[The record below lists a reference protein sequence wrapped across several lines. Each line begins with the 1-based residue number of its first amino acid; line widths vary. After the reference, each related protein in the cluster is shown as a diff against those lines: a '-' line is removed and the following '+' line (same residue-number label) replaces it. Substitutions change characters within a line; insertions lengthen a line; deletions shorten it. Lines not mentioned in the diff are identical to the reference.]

1 MLRRVGSLQASV
13 PMSAALSLLADAV
26 DAFCSRDR
34 SGMTAEQVGFDMVHL
49 RHQSDRLELEFSKLA
64 SEFAA
69 TNEHMASGSIS
80 PIHWIRHNCRMG
92 SGAAADRVAV
102 GDQAAGMPLS
112 VEAVESGDIGFAHLT
127 LIARTVSAVEE
138 AGSGRRIDEGKLLGK
153 ARDLSV
159 GRFRN
164 FCFHARH
171 MADSAAFVAG
181 EISAVEARY
190 FEMKLG
196 EDGLYSLRGT
206 LDGEGGATLRS
217 ALEPLARRAG
227 QGDDRN
233 RGRRLADAL
242 IELGAQA
249 GGGVRA
255 HLQVTTSLET
265 LLQRAGAPAADLEH
279 ALPISARAIERLAC
293 DCNVTRILLDAD
305 SCVIDVGRSRRN
317 ISPPMRKAL
326 NARDKGCKWP
336 GCDRPATWTSGHH
349 IVFWTRGGPTD
360 LQNLVLLC
368 YRHHWMVHEGAWQL
382 VRSDD
387 GRMLAVP
394 PTIDGPLPRTRG
406 PGEEA
411 A

>member
-1 MLRRVGSLQASV
+1 MLPCVSSVQASV
-13 PMSAALSLLADAV
+13 PMSTAVAELATAIDV
-26 DAFCSRDR
+26 FCSRDR
-34 SGMTAEQVGFDMVHL
+34 SGTKAEQVGFELIHL
-49 RHQSDRLELEFSKLA
+49 RHQSDRLDVEFSKMA

-69 TNEHMASGSIS
+69 TDEYRASGSVS
-80 PIHWIRHNCRMG
+80 PIHWIRHNCHMG

-102 GDQAAGMPLS
+102 GDQAAGMQLS
-112 VEAVESGDIGFAHLT
+112 VDAVESGDIGFAHLT
-127 LIARTVSAVEE
+127 LIARTTSAVEE
-138 AGSGRRIDEGKLLGK
+138 AGSRGRIDEARLLAK
-153 ARDLSV
+153 ARDVSV
-159 GRFRN
+159 GRFRD

-171 MADSAAFVAG
+171 MADLAAFVAG
-181 EISAVEARY
+181 EISAVEARW
-190 FEMKLG
+190 FEMRLG

-206 LDGEGGATLRS
+206 LDGEGGATLRA
-217 ALEPLARRAG
+217 ALEPLARRSG

-279 ALPISARAIERLAC
+279 ALPISGKAIERLAC
-293 DCNVTRILLDAD
+293 DCNVTRLLLNAD
-305 SCVIDVGRSRRN
+305 SCVIDVGRSRRT
-317 ISPPMRKAL
+317 ISGPTRKAL
-326 NARDKGCKWP
+326 KARDKGCGWP

-360 LQNLVLLC
+360 LPNLVLLC

-382 VRSDD
+382 VRADD
-387 GRMLAVP
+387 GRMLAIP
-394 PTIDGPLPRTRG
+394 PRMDGPLPRTRG

>member
-1 MLRRVGSLQASV
+1 MI
-13 PMSAALSLLADAV
+13 
-26 DAFCSRDR
+26 
-34 SGMTAEQVGFDMVHL
+34 HL
-49 RHQSDRLELEFSKLA
+49 RHQSDRLEVEFSKLA

-69 TNEHMASGSIS
+69 TDEFLASGSVS

-112 VEAVESGDIGFAHLT
+112 VDAIESGDIGFAHLT
-127 LIARTVSAVEE
+127 LIARTASAVEE
-138 AGSGRRIDEGKLLGK
+138 ASPGRGIDEPKLLEK

-164 FCFHARH
+164 FCSHARH
-171 MADSAAFVAG
+171 MAASAAFVAG

-206 LDGEGGATLRS
+206 LDGEGGATLRA
-217 ALEPLARRAG
+217 ALEPLARRSG

-242 IELGAQA
+242 IELGAHS

-279 ALPISARAIERLAC
+279 ALPISGKAVERLAC
-293 DCNVTRILLDAD
+293 DCNVTRILLNSD

-317 ISPPMRKAL
+317 ISAPMRKAL
-326 NARDKGCKWP
+326 KARDKGCGWP
-336 GCDRPATWTSGHH
+336 GCDRLATWTTGHH
-349 IVFWTRGGPTD
+349 IVFWTRGGTTD
-360 LQNLVLLC
+360 LPNLVLLC

-382 VRSDD
+382 VRADD
-387 GRMLAVP
+387 GRMLAIP

>member
-1 MLRRVGSLQASV
+1 TSLPASV
-13 PMSAALSLLADAV
+13 PMSSAVSSLAAAV
-26 DAFCSRDR
+26 DLFCSRDR
-34 SGMTAEQVGFDMVHL
+34 SGMTAEQVGFEMVHL
-49 RHQSDRLELEFSKLA
+49 RHQSDRLEVEFSKMA

-69 TNEHMASGSIS
+69 TDEYMASGSIS
-80 PIHWIRHNCRMG
+80 PIHWIRHNCHMG

-102 GDQAAGMPLS
+102 GDQAAGMQLS
-112 VEAVESGDIGFAHLT
+112 VDAVESGDIGFAHLT
-127 LIARTVSAVEE
+127 LIARTASAVEE
-138 AGSGRRIDEGKLLGK
+138 GGSDRRIDEARLLAK

-159 GRFRN
+159 GRFRD

-171 MADSAAFVAG
+171 MADAAAFVAG

-196 EDGLYSLRGT
+196 ESGLYSLRGT
-206 LDGEGGATLRS
+206 LDGEGGATLRT
-217 ALEPLARRAG
+217 ALEPLARRSG
-227 QGDDRN
+227 EGDNRN

-279 ALPISARAIERLAC
+279 ALPISARAMERLAC
-293 DCNVTRILLDAD
+293 DCNITRILLNAD

-317 ISPPMRKAL
+317 ISGPTRKAL
-326 NARDKGCKWP
+326 KARDQGCGWP

-360 LQNLVLLC
+360 LPNLVLLC

-382 VRSDD
+382 VRADD
-387 GRMLAVP
+387 GQMLAIP
-394 PTIDGPLPRTRG
+394 PRMDGPLPRTRG

>member
-1 MLRRVGSLQASV
+1 
-13 PMSAALSLLADAV
+13 
-26 DAFCSRDR
+26 
-34 SGMTAEQVGFDMVHL
+34 
-49 RHQSDRLELEFSKLA
+49 
-64 SEFAA
+64 
-69 TNEHMASGSIS
+69 
-80 PIHWIRHNCRMG
+80 MG

-102 GDQAAGMPLS
+102 GDQAAGLQLS
-112 VEAVESGDIGFAHLT
+112 VDAVESGDIGFAHLT
-127 LIARTVSAVEE
+127 LIARTASAVEE
-138 AGSGRRIDEGKLLGK
+138 AGSERRIDEARLLAK
-153 ARDLSV
+153 ARDVSV
-159 GRFRN
+159 GRFRD

-196 EDGLYSLRGT
+196 EDGLYSLRGM
-206 LDGEGGATLRS
+206 LDGEGGATLRA
-217 ALEPLARRAG
+217 ALEPLARRSG
-227 QGDDRN
+227 RGDDRN

-249 GGGVRA
+249 CGGVRA

-265 LLQRAGAPAADLEH
+265 LLQRAGAPAADVEH
-279 ALPISARAIERLAC
+279 ALPISARAMERLAC
-293 DCNVTRILLDAD
+293 DCNVTRILLNAD
-305 SCVIDVGRSRRN
+305 SCVIDVGRSRRT
-317 ISPPMRKAL
+317 ISGPMRKAL
-326 NARDKGCKWP
+326 TARDKGCGWP

-360 LQNLVLLC
+360 LPNLVLLC
-368 YRHHWMVHEGAWQL
+368 YRHHWMAHEGAWQL
-382 VRSDD
+382 VRADD

-394 PTIDGPLPRTRG
+394 PTMDGPLPRTRG

>member
-1 MLRRVGSLQASV
+1 MLPCVSSLPVSV
-13 PMSAALSLLADAV
+13 PMSSTVAELAAAV
-26 DAFCSRDR
+26 DVFCSRDR
-34 SGMTAEQVGFDMVHL
+34 SGMTAEQVGFEMVHL
-49 RHQSDRLELEFSKLA
+49 RHQSDRLDLEFSKMA

-69 TNEHMASGSIS
+69 TDEYRASGSVS
-80 PIHWIRHNCRMG
+80 PIHWIRHNCHMG

-102 GDQAAGMPLS
+102 GDQAAGLQLS
-112 VEAVESGDIGFAHLT
+112 VDAVESGDIGFAHLT
-127 LIARTVSAVEE
+127 LIARTASAVEE
-138 AGSGRRIDEGKLLGK
+138 AGSERRIDEARLLAK
-153 ARDLSV
+153 ARGVSV
-159 GRFRN
+159 GRFRD

-196 EDGLYSLRGT
+196 EDGLYSLRGM
-206 LDGEGGATLRS
+206 LDGEGGATLRA
-217 ALEPLARRAG
+217 ALEPLARRSG
-227 QGDDRN
+227 RGDDRN

-265 LLQRAGAPAADLEH
+265 LLQRAGAPAADVEH
-279 ALPISARAIERLAC
+279 ALPISARAMERLAC
-293 DCNVTRILLDAD
+293 DCNVTRILLNAD
-305 SCVIDVGRSRRN
+305 SCVIDVGRSRRT
-317 ISPPMRKAL
+317 ISGPMRKAL
-326 NARDKGCKWP
+326 TARDKGCGWP

-360 LQNLVLLC
+360 LPNLVLLC
-368 YRHHWMVHEGAWQL
+368 YRHHWMAHEGAWQL
-382 VRSDD
+382 VRADD

-394 PTIDGPLPRTRG
+394 PTMDGPLPRTRG

>member
-1 MLRRVGSLQASV
+1 MGSLQASV
-13 PMSAALSLLADAV
+13 PMSSAVSLLADAV

-49 RHQSDRLELEFSKLA
+49 RHQSDRLEIEFSKLA

-69 TNEHMASGSIS
+69 TDEHLTSGSIS

-112 VEAVESGDIGFAHLT
+112 VDAVETGEIGFAHLT
-127 LIARTVSAVEE
+127 LIARTAAAVEE
-138 AGSGRRIDEGKLLGK
+138 AGLNQPIDEVKLLDK

-164 FCFHARH
+164 FCSHARH
-171 MADSAAFVAG
+171 MAASAAYVAG

-196 EDGLYSLRGT
+196 ENGLYSLRGT
-206 LDGEGGATLRS
+206 LDGEGGATLRA
-217 ALEPLARRAG
+217 ALEPLARRSG

-242 IELGAQA
+242 IELGTQS
-249 GGGVRA
+249 GGGVRP

-279 ALPISARAIERLAC
+279 ALPISGKAIERLAC
-293 DCNVTRILLDAD
+293 DCNITRILLSAD

-326 NARDKGCKWP
+326 HARDKGCRWP
-336 GCDRPATWTSGHH
+336 GCDRPASWTSGHH
-349 IVFWTRGGPTD
+349 VVFWTRGGPTE
-360 LQNLVLLC
+360 LSNLVLLC

-382 VRSDD
+382 VWADD
-387 GRMLAVP
+387 GRTLAIP

>member
-317 ISPPMRKAL
+317 ISPPTRKAL

>member
-1 MLRRVGSLQASV
+1 MPNIRLELTAWGNVCEGRVVVEILFPRDHVRTINGVPLCRCLARGEAEGVVRGEDVYLLSVGMVKVVLVVLVNGLNGSGRQKACIPSRDFGVALGNN
-13 PMSAALSLLADAV
+13 AALSIPV
-26 DAFCSRDR
+26 QER
-34 SGMTAEQVGFDMVHL
+34 SSFHL
-49 RHQSDRLELEFSKLA
+49 R
-64 SEFAA
+64 
-69 TNEHMASGSIS
+69 
-80 PIHWIRHNCRMG
+80 
-92 SGAAADRVAV
+92 
-102 GDQAAGMPLS
+102 
-112 VEAVESGDIGFAHLT
+112 VEAGDIGFAHLT
-127 LIARTVSAVEE
+127 LIARTASAVEE
-138 AGSGRRIDEGKLLGK
+138 ASPGRGIDEPKLLEK

-164 FCFHARH
+164 FCSHARH
-171 MADSAAFVAG
+171 MAASAAFVAG

-196 EDGLYSLRGT
+196 EDGLYSLRRT
-206 LDGEGGATLRS
+206 LDGEGGATLRA
-217 ALEPLARRAG
+217 ALEPLARRSG

-242 IELGAQA
+242 IELGTHS
-249 GGGVRA
+249 GGGVRP

-279 ALPISARAIERLAC
+279 ALPISGKAVERLAC
-293 DCNVTRILLDAD
+293 DCNVTRILLNAD

-317 ISPPMRKAL
+317 ISGPMRKAL
-326 NARDKGCKWP
+326 IARDKGCGWP
-336 GCDRPATWTSGHH
+336 GCDRLATWTSGHH

-360 LQNLVLLC
+360 LPNLVLLC

-382 VRSDD
+382 VRADD
-387 GRMLAVP
+387 GRMLAIP